1 MDGFGG
7 PRIESITDPD
17 ERVAEIQKQMAYLK
31 WRRTQVEHSIRNI
44 TANAR
49 RLSEEQ
55 SLMQIAANATLEKQ
69 RWTQEVV
76 ADELMKPLELSK
88 QFVYDLEAME
98 RREADAEEMT
108 TEHHLRS
115 LNKLKKRILES
126 PTKKGD
132 PGLIAKVSALEMH
145 LRS

>member
-7 PRIESITDPD
+7 PPLEEILDP
-17 ERVAEIQKQMAYLK
+17 ELRVSEIQKQLAYLK
-31 WRRTQVEHSIRNI
+31 WRRTQIEHSIRNI
-44 TANAR
+44 TSSAR

-55 SLMQIAANATLEKQ
+55 SLMQIATNALIEKQ

-88 QFVYDLEAME
+88 QFVYDFEAME
-98 RREADAEEMT
+98 RREADAQENT

-115 LNKLKKRILES
+115 LTKLKKRILQS
-126 PTKKGD
+126 KQGD
-132 PGLIAKVSALEMH
+132 PGLIAKVSNLEKH
-145 LRS
+145 LKRG